1 MIFQLWL
8 DRGEKKKKMELGAT
22 CVPRFFNV
30 NSLVTLYGYSF
41 SSTQLTFQV
50 VGEPIGGYHL
60 ILKQQ

>member
-1 MIFQLWL
+1 M
-8 DRGEKKKKMELGAT
+8 EKKKKKMELGAT

-30 NSLVTLYGYSF
+30 NSLVTLYGYSL